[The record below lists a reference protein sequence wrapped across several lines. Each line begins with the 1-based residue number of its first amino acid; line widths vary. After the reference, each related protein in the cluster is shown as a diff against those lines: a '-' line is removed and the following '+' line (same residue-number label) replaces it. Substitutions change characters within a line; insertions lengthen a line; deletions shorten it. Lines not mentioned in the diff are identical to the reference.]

1 MSWAID
7 PMRPADAASL
17 EAVDPEWDEETAVS
31 FLGRP
36 ATAGVVARG
45 PGRAVVGFVIGQVA
59 GGEAEIVQI
68 TVAGPARGQGIG
80 SALLGAFLA
89 AHAGKAC
96 FLEVRKDNAP
106 AIALYR
112 RHGFTPEFVRKDYY
126 RGPEGS
132 ADAVVMRLDTPGAP
146 D

>member
-1 MSWAID
+1 MSWAIE

-17 EAVDPEWDEETAVS
+17 EAVDPEWDEETTRS
-31 FLGRP
+31 LLESP
-36 ATAGVVARG
+36 AIAGVVARG
-45 PGRAVVGFVIGQVA
+45 PGSTVVGFVVGQVA
-59 GGEAEIVQI
+59 GGEVEIVQI
-68 TVAGPARGQGIG
+68 TVEESARGQGVG

-112 RHGFTPEFVRKDYY
+112 RHGFTPEFVRKNYY

-132 ADAVVMRLDTPGAP
+132 ADAVVMRLDTPDAP